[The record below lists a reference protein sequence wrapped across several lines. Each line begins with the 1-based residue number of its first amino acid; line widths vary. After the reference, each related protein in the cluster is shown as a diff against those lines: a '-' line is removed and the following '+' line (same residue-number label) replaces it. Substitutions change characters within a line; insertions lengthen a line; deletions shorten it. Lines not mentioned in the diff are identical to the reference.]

1 VLAARTVINYA
12 APGFRVHL
20 HPMRLSRRVF
30 LTRAPRRFFEA
41 GALRSVSRRYFARSV
56 HSSLPLRF
64 PMAFQRRLLTFFI
77 VHSYHL
83 SAISYPKLYKTVLF
97 VQTRILRNV
106 RSVKLKFDLY
116 QIHNNY
122 IRYTTTKRC
131 SEFVECN
138 CIRLL
143 EKN

>member
-1 VLAARTVINYA
+1 
-12 APGFRVHL
+12 
-20 HPMRLSRRVF
+20 
-30 LTRAPRRFFEA
+30 
-41 GALRSVSRRYFARSV
+41 
-56 HSSLPLRF
+56 
-64 PMAFQRRLLTFFI
+64 MAFQRRLLTFFI

-116 QIHNNY
+116 AY